1 MKEKFVLGACLLS
14 IVMLTA
20 CTGNSA
26 KSNAERDSIAFEN
39 QRLNEFL
46 DIVAYSLDSIN
57 GQERYL
63 YQDREGRIITNKEQI
78 RNNLRLFKYTLDEQ
92 RKRIAELE
100 EQLKNSDNLHSKKI
114 QAVINSMQAQLDEKD
129 AIIAQLEEELERKD
143 ANITTLKAHV
153 EKLSTNV
160 STLSNQVE
168 ELNEK
173 NQEKE
178 ENLQSANQEIASLS
192 TGYVLMGTKKD
203 LSATGVMSGGFLKKK
218 KVNLSNADN
227 AKFKK
232 VDTRSCKRIEV
243 PGENA
248 KVLTPQPS
256 SSYSIEGNTII
267 ITSPEDFWGVSR
279 YLVIQHK

>member
-1 MKEKFVLGACLLS
+1 MKEKLLLGACLMYIS
-14 IVMLTA
+14 ILTA

-26 KSNAERDSIAFEN
+26 RSNAESDSIAYEN

-63 YQDREGRIITNKEQI
+63 YQDREGRLITNKEQI

-100 EQLKNSDNLHSKKI
+100 EQLRNSDNLHSKKL

-129 AIIAQLEEELERKD
+129 AVIAQLEEELERKD
-143 ANITTLKAHV
+143 ANISTLRAHV

-160 STLSNQVE
+160 STLTNQVE
-168 ELNEK
+168 ELNVK
-173 NQEKE
+173 NQEKD

-192 TGYVLMGTKKD
+192 TGYVLIGTKKE

-232 VDTRSCKRIEV
+232 VDTRTIKSIEV

-248 KVLTPQPS
+248 KVLTPQPT
-256 SSYSIEGNTII
+256 SSYSIDNNTII
-267 ITSPEDFWGVSR
+267 IINPEDFWGVSR